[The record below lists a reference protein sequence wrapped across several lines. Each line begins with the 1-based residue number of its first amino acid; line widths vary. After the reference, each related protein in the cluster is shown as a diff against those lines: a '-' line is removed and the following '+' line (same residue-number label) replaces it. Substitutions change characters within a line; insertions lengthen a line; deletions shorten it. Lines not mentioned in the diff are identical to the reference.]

1 MARESAALSLGGS
14 SKNPMTAAICQSRLH
29 GQDEPQ
35 YKGY

>member
-14 SKNPMTAAICQSRLH
+14 SKNPMTAANCQSRLH

-35 YKGY
+35 YKGS